1 MERNYQQTN
10 RVIAAAALILAIAAL
25 IAAIV
30 AIQNSN
36 NDSVKL
42 SAQEKKIS
50 ELNKEVK
57 LLDRPATSG
66 AGAGPNSGTQ
76 TVGNQLPN
84 GSGQ

>member
-1 MERNYQQTN
+1 M
-10 RVIAAAALILAIAAL
+10 AAAALILAVAAL

-36 NDSVKL
+36 NDSTKL
-42 SAQEKKIS
+42 SAQDKKIM

-66 AGAGPNSGTQ
+66 AGAGPNTGTQ
-76 TVGNQLPN
+76 TVGNPLPN